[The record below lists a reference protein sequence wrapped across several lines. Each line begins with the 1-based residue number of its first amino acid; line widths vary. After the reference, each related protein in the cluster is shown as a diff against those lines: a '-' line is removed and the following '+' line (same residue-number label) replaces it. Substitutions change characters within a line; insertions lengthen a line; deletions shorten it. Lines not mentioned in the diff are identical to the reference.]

1 MWMWAPSVSRYKT
14 HLRLFGR
21 TLGDLTIAPY
31 PERNAAAAYIP
42 EKKNQLDNWQCPGQ
56 KNNKIQNSFF

>member
-1 MWMWAPSVSRYKT
+1 MWIWAPSVSRYKT

-31 PERNAAAAYIP
+31 PERNAAAAYDIP
-42 EKKNQLDNWQCPGQ
+42 EQ
-56 KNNKIQNSFF
+56 KEPD